1 MKRRRKNPG
10 DKYLRRMERTAARS
24 GDPEALAASARAR
37 QRYGESV
44 QPWEIYPISYVFLAA
59 YDRLNAKPPG
69 RVEALYGPPELDV
82 VIRFYVS
89 PCSYPLAPAGE
100 RGPGDPW
107 NDRERHLRGMKY
119 WIARGAIPVE
129 IPPSDETMEV
139 LADPE
144 VQGEARFFWEIYRR
158 RVLIRNRDVR
168 NARRSAGNWT
178 VGEQSVL
185 LPQAYGWAR
194 LMQKRK
200 GRWK

>member
-1 MKRRRKNPG
+1 MRRKGNP
-10 DKYLRRMERTAARS
+10 DKILRRLERAAARS
-24 GDPEALAASARAR
+24 GDPEDLAASARAR
-37 QRYGESV
+37 QRYGDPV
-44 QPWEIYPISYVFLAA
+44 QLWELNPISYVFLAA

-69 RVEALYGPPELDV
+69 RVEALHGPSELNLV
-82 VIRFYVS
+82 LRFYVS
-89 PCSYPLAPAGE
+89 PHPYPIAPAGQPITGDARE
-100 RGPGDPW
+100 LHRRGLD
-107 NDRERHLRGMKY
+107 Y
-119 WIARGAIPVE
+119 WISRGAIPVE